1 MLEDIFGS
9 GLLNIVYAGSI
20 LISFIFALISLLG
33 AEIGDAFD
41 FDADVDGGD
50 SGLDFVNVS
59 PFALAMFGAT
69 FGLVGLITR
78 LAFEMEALPSILW
91 STVAGLLVGGLA
103 QAFFVYILSPNKSSH
118 FSLQADAA
126 GREAEVITSIPAEG
140 LGEIAYVNKSGR
152 MKLGARSSKGVP
164 LRTGDLVVIEKI
176 VGRVALVHLEEPEEI
191 KT

>member
-20 LISFIFALISLLG
+20 LVSFIFALVSLLG

-41 FDADVDGGD
+41 FDTDVDGGD

-78 LAFEMEALPSILW
+78 LAFAMEALPSILW

-126 GREAEVITSIPAEG
+126 EIGRAHV
-140 LGEIAYVNKSGR
+140 
-152 MKLGARSSKGVP
+152 
-164 LRTGDLVVIEKI
+164 
-176 VGRVALVHLEEPEEI
+176 
-191 KT
+191 